1 MPNTTE
7 SRKVRREDMK
17 SNQKYS
23 PKYWMGHYKQNDD
36 VMLFS
41 ASKNR
46 EECCKLMEEAYG
58 EDWFLDEDFDVIL
71 VEINQVLK

>member
-1 MPNTTE
+1 
-7 SRKVRREDMK
+7 MK
-17 SNQKYS
+17 SDQKYS
-23 PKYWMGHYKQNDD
+23 PKYWMDHHKQNDD

-41 ASKNR
+41 ASKSR
-46 EECCKLMEEAYG
+46 EECCNLMEEAYE